1 LSDIPE
7 PSEISK
13 TGFTKQIA
21 EKILIELDEWQLIT
35 KEDPES
41 NESNEIFIDTT
52 DEKQLKNVGNNK
64 EVTIEEL
71 EHFYNA
77 SFEEA
82 LTDTNRYDI
91 SDLDHTLQSFF
102 VLGVIKLTAS
112 NIWLKYNT
120 SVTVNNEEGIIDYGQ
135 GGKLY
140 KKYQKI
146 ISKFVR
152 SELIGL
158 SSL

>member
-1 LSDIPE
+1 MSDLPE
-7 PSEISK
+7 PSETSQ
-13 TGFTKQIA
+13 TCFSGEIA
-21 EKILIELDEWQLIT
+21 EEILIELDGWQLID
-35 KEDPES
+35 KEDIEDDELKEP
-41 NESNEIFIDTT
+41 FIDTS
-52 DEKQLKNVGNNK
+52 DEKQLKNIDKNM
-64 EVTIEEL
+64 EVSIEEL
-71 EHFYNA
+71 EHFYNS

-82 LTDTNRYDI
+82 LTDTNRHDI
-91 SDLDHTLQSFF
+91 NDLDTTLQSFF
-102 VLGVIKLTAS
+102 VSGVIKLTAS

-146 ISKFVR
+146 INKFIR